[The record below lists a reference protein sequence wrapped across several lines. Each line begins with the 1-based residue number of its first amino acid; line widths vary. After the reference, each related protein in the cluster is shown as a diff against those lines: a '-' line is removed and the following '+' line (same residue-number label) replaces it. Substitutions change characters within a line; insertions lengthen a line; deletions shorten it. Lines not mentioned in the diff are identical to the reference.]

1 MPCSAVTLS
10 IATITAIVAAA
21 LMAIAFSTDNWLYIE
36 VKRSNIQSYVT
47 SNTDNSQA
55 ILESLNNKYYFYTR
69 TRGLFRVCYPKERPP
84 TVEIYLSPVETHC
97 SNVDYFI
104 PDENNETKGFS
115 DDAMNRLHMAR
126 STVALFIVA
135 FLVLFIAFWTGV
147 VGCWKRSPGN
157 ITATAIL
164 MLVTCL
170 LSAGAMALW
179 HGVEFY
185 EKEKVVGEEYYQQW
199 PNVLKDNS
207 AIWYDW
213 SYILAWL
220 AVGVSFGSSIL
231 FFSAAICLSKEKRRE
246 QQNNVQYIMPGQ
258 TAIAAAILP
267 TSRWLIN
274 ASRFW
279 MFFLTDGGLLVYLL
293 ILDILRDNARV
304 WYDWSYIVAWCGVG
318 LSLLSAILFSSAAIC
333 LRGER
338 EREEALN
345 MQYLMPVYPQ
355 KQQYAYAGY
364 PPPQAYPGPYYHGSQ
379 YGPYNY

>member
-10 IATITAIVAAA
+10 IATITAIIAAA
-21 LMAIAFSTDNWLYIE
+21 LMAIAFTTDNWLYVE
-36 VKRSNIQSYVT
+36 VKRSNIQTYVT
-47 SNTDNSQA
+47 ENTDINSQA
-55 ILESLNNKYYFYTR
+55 ILDSLNTKYYFFTR
-69 TRGLFRVCYPKERPP
+69 TRGLFRICYPKERPN

-97 SNVDYFI
+97 SNVDYFV
-104 PDENNETKGFS
+104 PDENNETKGLS

-135 FLVLFIAFWTGV
+135 FLFLFIAFWTGV

-179 HGVEFY
+179 HAVEFY

-207 AIWYDW
+207 SIWYDW

-220 AVGVSFGSSIL
+220 SVAVSFGSSVL

-246 QQNNVQYIMPGQ
+246 QQNN
-258 TAIAAAILP
+258 
-267 TSRWLIN
+267 
-274 ASRFW
+274 
-279 MFFLTDGGLLVYLL
+279 
-293 ILDILRDNARV
+293 ILRDNARV
-304 WYDWSYIVAWCGVG
+304 WYDWSYMVAWCGVG
-318 LSLLSAILFSSAAIC
+318 LSLMSAILFSSAAIC

>member
-36 VKRSNIQSYVT
+36 VKRSNIQTYVT
-47 SNTDNSQA
+47 GNTDNSQA

-69 TRGLFRVCYPKERPP
+69 TRGLFRICYPKERPP

-104 PDENNETKGFS
+104 PDENNETKEFS

-164 MLVTCL
+164 MLMTCL

-246 QQNNVQYIMPGQ
+246 QQNNVQYIMP
-258 TAIAAAILP
+258 
-267 TSRWLIN
+267 
-274 ASRFW
+274 
-279 MFFLTDGGLLVYLL
+279 
-293 ILDILRDNARV
+293 
-304 WYDWSYIVAWCGVG
+304 
-318 LSLLSAILFSSAAIC
+318 
-333 LRGER
+333 
-338 EREEALN
+338 
-345 MQYLMPVYPQ
+345 VYPQ

>member
-1 MPCSAVTLS
+1 MCVC
-10 IATITAIVAAA
+10 VG
-21 LMAIAFSTDNWLYIE
+21 WLARRHC
-36 VKRSNIQSYVT
+36 KSYVT

-115 DDAMNRLHMAR
+115 DDAMNRLHMARSTVALFIVAFLVLFIAFWTGVVGCWKRSPGNITATAILMLVTYYTEIDVRGVIEFIHSMLHMAR

-246 QQNNVQYIMPGQ
+246 QQNN
-258 TAIAAAILP
+258 
-267 TSRWLIN
+267 
-274 ASRFW
+274 
-279 MFFLTDGGLLVYLL
+279 
-293 ILDILRDNARV
+293 ILRDNARV

>member
-21 LMAIAFSTDNWLYIE
+21 LMAIAFSTDNWVFIE
-36 VKRSNIQSYVT
+36 VKRSKIIEEYAAKST
-47 SNTDNSQA
+47 AGNSQV
-55 ILESLNNKYYFYTR
+55 LENLNNKYYFYTR
-69 TRGLFRVCYPKERPP
+69 TRGLFRICYPKERPP

-104 PDENNETKGFS
+104 PDENNETKGLS

-135 FLVLFIAFWTGV
+135 FLSLFIAFWTGV

-170 LSAGAMALW
+170 LAAGAMALW

-185 EKEKVVGEEYYQQW
+185 EREKVVGEEYYQQW
-199 PNVLKDNS
+199 PEILRKF
-207 AIWYDW
+207 ARIRYDW
-213 SYILAWL
+213 SY
-220 AVGVSFGSSIL
+220 
-231 FFSAAICLSKEKRRE
+231 
-246 QQNNVQYIMPGQ
+246 M
-258 TAIAAAILP
+258 
-267 TSRWLIN
+267 
-274 ASRFW
+274 
-279 MFFLTDGGLLVYLL
+279 
-293 ILDILRDNARV
+293 
-304 WYDWSYIVAWCGVG
+304 VAWCGVA

-364 PPPQAYPGPYYHGSQ
+364 PPAAYPGPYYPGSQ

>member
-10 IATITAIVAAA
+10 LATITAIVAAA
-21 LMAIAFSTDNWLYIE
+21 LMAIAFSTDNWIHIE
-36 VKRSNIQSYVT
+36 VKRSNIQTYAAENSAG
-47 SNTDNSQA
+47 NSQS
-55 ILESLNNKYYFYTR
+55 ILESLNNKYYYYSR
-69 TRGLFRVCYPKERPP
+69 TRGLFRICYPKERPP
-84 TVEIYLSPVETHC
+84 SVEIYLSPVETHC

-135 FLVLFIAFWTGV
+135 FLSLFIAFWTGV

-170 LSAGAMALW
+170 LAAGAMALW

-185 EKEKVVGEEYYQQW
+185 ENEKVVGEEFYQQW
-199 PNVLKDNS
+199 P
-207 AIWYDW
+207 
-213 SYILAWL
+213 
-220 AVGVSFGSSIL
+220 
-231 FFSAAICLSKEKRRE
+231 
-246 QQNNVQYIMPGQ
+246 
-258 TAIAAAILP
+258 
-267 TSRWLIN
+267 
-274 ASRFW
+274 
-279 MFFLTDGGLLVYLL
+279 
-293 ILDILRDNARV
+293 DILRKNSRV
-304 WYDWSYIVAWCGVG
+304 WYDWSYMVAWCGVG

-364 PPPQAYPGPYYHGSQ
+364 PPPQAYPPGPYYHGSQ

>member
-1 MPCSAVTLS
+1 
-10 IATITAIVAAA
+10 
-21 LMAIAFSTDNWLYIE
+21 MAIAFSTDNWLYIE
-36 VKRSNIQSYVT
+36 VKRSNIQTYAA
-47 SNTDNSQA
+47 DNSAGNSLNSQS
-55 ILESLNNKYYFYTR
+55 ILDSLNNKYYFYTR
-69 TRGLFRVCYPKERPP
+69 TRGLFRICYPKERPP
-84 TVEIYLSPVETHC
+84 SVEIYLSPVETHC

-104 PDENNETKGFS
+104 PDENNETKGLS

-135 FLVLFIAFWTGV
+135 FLALFIAFWTGV

-185 EKEKVVGEEYYQQW
+185 EKEKVVGEEFYQQW
-199 PNVLKDNS
+199 PN
-207 AIWYDW
+207 
-213 SYILAWL
+213 
-220 AVGVSFGSSIL
+220 
-231 FFSAAICLSKEKRRE
+231 
-246 QQNNVQYIMPGQ
+246 
-258 TAIAAAILP
+258 
-267 TSRWLIN
+267 
-274 ASRFW
+274 
-279 MFFLTDGGLLVYLL
+279 
-293 ILDILRDNARV
+293 ILRENSRV
-304 WYDWSYIVAWCGVG
+304 WYDWSYMVAWCSVG

-364 PPPQAYPGPYYHGSQ
+364 PPAQAYPAPYYAGSQ